1 MKDLKN
7 VLRDYAPKVN
17 LGGGEAKTQ
26 LKPEILKV
34 DLQRLRKSKDWA
46 FIICAGMVV
55 LAFIISIA
63 LVIALFREPDKIAVL
78 FGATGLTTAGLISV
92 MRGIWKEKVAI
103 EMTIALLE
111 NMTPESLESIIQV
124 ILTKF

>member
-63 LVIALFREPDKIAVL
+63 LVIALLIL
-78 FGATGLTTAGLISV
+78 FA
-92 MRGIWKEKVAI
+92 
-103 EMTIALLE
+103 
-111 NMTPESLESIIQV
+111 
-124 ILTKF
+124 F